1 MYQFLCNMWIMRR
14 IDELYLNKVVDR
26 KWITE
31 EEKDMILATPQMQL
45 PRIRL
50 IIFGGYVAIA
60 RNGQKKWRQNNEY

>member
-31 EEKDMILATPQMQL
+31 EEKDMILATPQNKEQ
-45 PRIRL
+45 
-50 IIFGGYVAIA
+50 
-60 RNGQKKWRQNNEY
+60 